1 MKAIALALIVAL
13 SVSTLAASQAA
24 ADSGFGTRGW
34 FSERLN
40 GG

>member
-1 MKAIALALIVAL
+1 MKAIALALIVTFT
-13 SVSTLAASQAA
+13 VSAFSASRAS
-24 ADSGFGTRGW
+24 ADAPFGTRGW

>member
-1 MKAIALALIVAL
+1 MKALILALIVTL
-13 SVSTLAASQAA
+13 SVGTLAVSQAS
-24 ADSGFGTRGW
+24 ADAPFGTRGW